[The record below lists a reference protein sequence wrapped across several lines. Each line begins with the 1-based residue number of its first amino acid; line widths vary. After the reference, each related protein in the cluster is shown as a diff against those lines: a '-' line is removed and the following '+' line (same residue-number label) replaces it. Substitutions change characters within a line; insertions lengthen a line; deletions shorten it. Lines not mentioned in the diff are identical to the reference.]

1 MDFRRSAARRRRVMR
16 EDVLGIEQNPSAVDS
31 ATQFQRYNT
40 EELLRNQPMVLDWFP
55 KRRWTN
61 RLSITMLLVVGLAA
75 VAAHYRQVLSNLT
88 AGQGALAEISDPAWN
103 QLWSLNE
110 AQSLTQLLWSSLG
123 LGALVMVYQL
133 FLLRRHREDDYG
145 GTYQVWLWAL
155 PVAFLAAV
163 MAIPSVRMLADLG
176 FQSLSQT
183 QQPQAWA
190 ITTLGISCLVA
201 ATGLRL
207 MWEVNESRLSVFTL
221 AAATGMGTLA
231 GLLSAAIHLGWPLG
245 PLAALP
251 VDIPLALAFL
261 GTILWNA
268 SLLAYLGYVCRD
280 VDGLIP
286 HHDSSTESAEQ
297 PVAASPSR
305 PQPSLEAPSESDS
318 TQDVSASDLAETP
331 RRRRRRNRQQAA

>member
-16 EDVLGIEQNPSAVDS
+16 EDVLGVEQNPSSVDS

-61 RLSITMLLVVGLAA
+61 RLSITLLVVVGFAA
-75 VAAHYRQVLSNLT
+75 VAAHYRQILLNLT
-88 AGQGALAEISDPAWN
+88 AGQGDLAGVSDPAWN

-123 LGALVMVYQL
+123 LSAVVMVYQL

-176 FQSLSQT
+176 FRSLPEA

-190 ITTLGISCLVA
+190 ITTLGISCLIA

-207 MWEVNESRLSVFTL
+207 LWEVNESRFSVITL
-221 AAATGMGTLA
+221 AVATAMGALA
-231 GLLSAAIHLGWPLG
+231 GLFSAAIHLGWPLG

-251 VDIPLALAFL
+251 IDLPLALAFL
-261 GTILWNA
+261 GTIIWNT

-286 HHDSSTESAEQ
+286 HSLAAAESAEKLAAAPGRQ
-297 PVAASPSR
+297 ERSTEPDPEVAEGVASNDLP
-305 PQPSLEAPSESDS
+305 EA
-318 TQDVSASDLAETP
+318 P